1 MPLPSLPDEC
11 FNNVLS
17 FLNRCTLH
25 KCLLVNRY
33 YCKHSIPII
42 WRNPFKWSC
51 INGFLLINTLL
62 KCLNEDEISS
72 LIPYGINISHQP
84 PLFEYEKFVRKFDHC
99 NCVIGILEW
108 LKFELIV
115 LPTFQQDIIIQ
126 KLIDII
132 YHMFM
137 RARSNLKEF
146 VIFMDYGS
154 YDLPN
159 ISTFTTYNPG
169 ITNLRSLKLEI
180 ISYSIKSQ
188 NIIEFLRTLSKVC
201 NGIIR
206 FKIWLLQI
214 RNEILLP
221 ILDIIK
227 SQPINNLSICYTITH
242 NIEDISKTIIY
253 TSKFRS
259 KTLKRLTFDRISF
272 KGVDFL
278 LISKLKNLEYLKMFY
293 CNNFTIKHCEDL
305 SKREFHLKG
314 LTWLHNTDNYDLL
327 QVIVMINSLCDEALV
342 ELYSNVAT
350 IETVKIMKKSCPNIN
365 ILRLSGSL
373 YHLIIPLICDLTPL
387 KTLDI
392 LVEIEVDN
400 QVLLKSLGDYLKS
413 VENLSFNFDFYCI
426 NLLKYFEYFTNNCK
440 ANLKKLSINLHNNN
454 LSRKDFLKCIDNY
467 QRVHNSLKILEIKQ
481 HEFYWSKEEREIIR
495 SLENQ
500 GVCLKKLGD

>member
-25 KCLLVNRY
+25 KCLL
-33 YCKHSIPII
+33 
-42 WRNPFKWSC
+42 
-51 INGFLLINTLL
+51 
-62 KCLNEDEISS
+62 CLNEDEISS

-84 PLFEYEKFVRKFDHC
+84 PLFEYEKFVKKFDHC

-227 SQPINNLSICYTITH
+227 SQPINNLSIY
-242 NIEDISKTIIY
+242 
-253 TSKFRS
+253 
-259 KTLKRLTFDRISF
+259 
-272 KGVDFL
+272 
-278 LISKLKNLEYLKMFY
+278 
-293 CNNFTIKHCEDL
+293 L

-327 QVIVMINSLCDEALV
+327 QVIVMINSLCGEALV

-350 IETVKIMKKSCPNIN
+350 IETVKIMRKS
-365 ILRLSGSL
+365 
-373 YHLIIPLICDLTPL
+373 Y
-387 KTLDI
+387 I

-413 VENLSFNFDFYCI
+413 VENLSFNFDFYGI
-426 NLLKYFEYFTNNCK
+426 NLLNYFEYFTNNCK